1 MTLGSG
7 VITHDVVGVYPYD
20 YTNGVDGVHAV
31 LRSDGGLSFVL
42 APGDDRQVFIGSI
55 RVDGQD
61 LSWKTSDVQITTP
74 GCCDLRTMEMEPA
87 DLVKVKIRWN
97 VPDGWYVVTMG
108 STSNCGTRG
117 DLAHVTRMISS
128 PDTTWV
134 ITSGATVGVCRVIDK
149 PGKKNDTQEWLS
161 LKGDAVVDLNLTF
174 STSN

>member
-1 MTLGSG
+1 M
-7 VITHDVVGVYPYD
+7 
-20 YTNGVDGVHAV
+20 
-31 LRSDGGLSFVL
+31 L
-42 APGDDRQVFIGSI
+42 APGDDRQVFIGQINDSNGSKL
-55 RVDGQD
+55 VDETG
-61 LSWKTSDVQITTP
+61 LVDVQITTP